1 MVYTLWADDLVT
13 LWHGIGRTIS
23 PLVMKNKLKIIFNLL
38 VIFFSCILPFIL
50 FPFTLTIGLQLL
62 NAPFIQS
69 LQENSSRLE
78 MYLPVLSLIVCL
90 LVFVFSSIKGS
101 ERGIPV
107 LYNLGAP
114 FASGFVFIACLY
126 NIVPLLIYG
135 NTRTITWQGREYTQ
149 KKG

>member
-23 PLVMKNKLKIIFNLL
+23 PLVMKNKLEIIFNLL
-38 VIFFSCILPFIL
+38 VIFFGCILPFIL